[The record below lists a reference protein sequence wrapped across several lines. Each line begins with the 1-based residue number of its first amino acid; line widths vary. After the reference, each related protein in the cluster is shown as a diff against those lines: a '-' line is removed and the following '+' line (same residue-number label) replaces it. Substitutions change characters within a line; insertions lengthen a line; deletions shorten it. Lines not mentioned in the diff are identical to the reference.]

1 MQALES
7 GQFGQ
12 LGQWAQ
18 LEALR
23 GDLVRWAALWGVPR
37 MGEELRLR
45 VSTRM
50 RRSLGSYRAARDEIA
65 LAVWLF
71 EAPPAQTAP
80 TTHATHAT
88 LLHEVLCHEGAH
100 AAVHRVHG
108 RSVRPHGREW
118 RGFMERAGLR
128 PRVRIPLEELPAA
141 RRAELVQT
149 GRWVHRCPVCQATRL
164 ARTRVPRWRCRRC
177 RERGLGGELRVERV
191 GAAMAVDA

>member
-7 GQFGQ
+7 GQLGPLGKREQ
-12 LGQWAQ
+12 LD
-18 LEALR
+18 ALR
-23 GDLVRWAALWGVPR
+23 GEISRWAALWGVPR
-37 MGEELRLR
+37 MGGELRLR

-50 RRSLGSYRAARDEIA
+50 QRSLGSYRAARDEIA

-71 EAPPAQTAP
+71 EGPAA
-80 TTHATHAT
+80 
-88 LLHEVLCHEGAH
+88 LLEEVLCHEAAH

-128 PRVRIPLEELPAA
+128 ARVRIPFEELPES
-141 RRAELVQT
+141 RRAAIKQAAGSWL
-149 GRWVHRCPVCQATRL
+149 HRCPVCQATRL
-164 ARTRVPRWRCRRC
+164 ARTRVSRWRCRRC

-191 GAAMAVDA
+191 GVASGFVGNHA

>member
-1 MQALES
+1 MKALET
-7 GQFGQ
+7 G
-12 LGQWAQ
+12 Q

-45 VSTRM
+45 ASTRM

-71 EAPPAQTAP
+71 EAPAA
-80 TTHATHAT
+80 
-88 LLHEVLCHEGAH
+88 LLEEVLCHEAAH

-128 PRVRIPLEELPAA
+128 ARVRIPLEELPEA
-141 RRAELVQT
+141 RRVELVRA
-149 GRWVHRCPVCQATRL
+149 GGWVHRCPVCQATRL

-191 GAAMAVDA
+191 GAASGFVRNHA

>member
-12 LGQWAQ
+12 LSQWAQ

-23 GDLVRWAALWGVPR
+23 GDLVRWAALWGLPR

-71 EAPPAQTAP
+71 EAPPTQTAP
-80 TTHATHAT
+80 TNHATCSRSSKVPPLRSPNVT
-88 LLHEVLCHEGAH
+88 PS
-100 AAVHRVHG
+100 AVASWV
-108 RSVRPHGREW
+108 
-118 RGFMERAGLR
+118 AG
-128 PRVRIPLEELPAA
+128 
-141 RRAELVQT
+141 
-149 GRWVHRCPVCQATRL
+149 
-164 ARTRVPRWRCRRC
+164 
-177 RERGLGGELRVERV
+177 
-191 GAAMAVDA
+191 

>member
-1 MQALES
+1 MEAVQALES
-7 GQFGQ
+7 GQMRQVKQ
-12 LGQWAQ
+12 LGPQRQ

-23 GDLVRWAALWGVPR
+23 EDISRWAVLWGVPR
-37 MGEELRLR
+37 MGGELRLR

-50 RRSLGSYRAARDEIA
+50 RRSIGSYRAARDEIA
-65 LAVWLF
+65 LAAWLF
-71 EAPPAQTAP
+71 EATTA
-80 TTHATHAT
+80 AT
-88 LLHEVLCHEGAH
+88 LLEEVLCHEAAH

-128 PRVRIPLEELPAA
+128 ARVRIPLEELPATQ
-141 RRAELVQT
+141 RGTLVQA
-149 GRWVHRCPVCQATRL
+149 GGWVHRCPICQATRL

-191 GAAMAVDA
+191 GAASGFVRNHV